1 MTCLAILLFCDLA
14 AVAASPTAVDFD
26 GESYTSAFSSDQP
39 TFRLVEFV
47 REGETV
53 ENWTKLFAIRNFPTG
68 NDPRTAVAQFQQVV
82 KQHNPL
88 AGVQVLVKDDGSEA
102 MIDFLTWPQD
112 AGYMELNIHR
122 YLKKS
127 GHPGLISYQFAYRFQ
142 ATSEMTA
149 AEIRTLKD
157 RWCELMRQI
166 DPPVQ
171 FGK

>member
-1 MTCLAILLFCDLA
+1 MTQLAIVLLCDLA
-14 AVAASPTAVDFD
+14 AVAASPTVVEFD
-26 GESYTSAFSSDQP
+26 GESYFSAFTSNQP

-68 NDPRTAVAQFQQVV
+68 NDPQAAVAQFEQVV

-88 AGVQVLVKDDGSEA
+88 AGVRVLVKEDRTEA
-102 MIDFLTWPQD
+102 IIDFLTWPQD
-112 AGYMELNIHR
+112 AKYMELNIHR

-127 GHPGLISYQFAYRFQ
+127 EYPGLISYQFAYRFQ
-142 ATSEMTA
+142 RTSETTA
-149 AEIRTLKD
+149 DEIRTIKE
-157 RWCELMRQI
+157 RWVKLMTQI